1 MFSAMD
7 IYVIAVTPDL
17 IFKRFPL
24 SPIFYR
30 KNIIALYI
38 RRLSLTPSSEAVF
51 TTKALEK
58 VDGRTSFMASR
69 Y

>member
-30 KNIIALYI
+30 KNIIALY
-38 RRLSLTPSSEAVF
+38 P
-51 TTKALEK
+51 TTVPNSKQ
-58 VDGRTSFMASR
+58 
-69 Y
+69 

>member
-24 SPIFYR
+24 SLIFYR
-30 KNIIALYI
+30 KNIIALY
-38 RRLSLTPSSEAVF
+38 P
-51 TTKALEK
+51 TTVPNSKQ
-58 VDGRTSFMASR
+58 
-69 Y
+69 